1 MFLRTVLVSFSMP
14 FVCTHHSWIFICA
27 SLTLDIE
34 DHRSPC
40 LCFSYQCSAR
50 QSHFFLL
57 ETGKKKQYLVTHSTP
72 TSTTTPGPQSNAG
85 GTLHIPTPSPPL
97 LTCLGS
103 VVSTYVCV
111 CVSQRYLTV
120 VVPCTV
126 TLPQHNNFAP
136 RRNGK
141 RHACQQ
147 ERKSRHIWEG
157 CIHGVY
163 MK

>member
-50 QSHFFLL
+50 QSHFFFVRNRQKKNNTWLL
-57 ETGKKKQYLVTHSTP
+57 TQLQLPPQHR
-72 TSTTTPGPQSNAG
+72 GPQSNDG
-85 GTLHIPTPSPPL
+85 GTLHIPPSSPL
-97 LTCLGS
+97 LTCFGS
-103 VVSTYVCV
+103 VVSTYV

-126 TLPQHNNFAP
+126 TLPQHNNFATK
-136 RRNGK
+136 RNGK

-147 ERKSRHIWEG
+147 ERKSRHIWEV
-157 CIHGVY
+157 CVHVVY